1 MSTHRLVAATAALAV
16 AGSLAGTASFA
27 AASPDAAAKPTVTVV
42 AKPYLSP
49 LSVAQ
54 APDGTRWWTDDFAAQ
69 LWKQAP
75 GGQPVLAYQGDP
87 KAGVESV
94 SADGGVLRF
103 TTGAEDNSAG
113 KLMTL
118 DAAGN
123 PVQLADLH
131 AHEKASNPDR
141 KFTYGLLKTPK
152 KCQDLLSPASSLFTY
167 KGVVESH
174 PYATAS
180 ANGVTYVADAGAN
193 AIWAVS
199 ATGVVST
206 VAAIKPAKV
215 RVTKKV
221 QLSADLPPCML
232 GKKIAL
238 ESVPTDVEVGP
249 GGALYVTTLGGGPE
263 DGSLGY
269 NGRISRIDP
278 ATGTV
283 TTLSKG
289 YASLT
294 GIAVSP
300 AGDIYAA
307 DLFMGAILTIPAGR
321 KNARTYVEAK
331 FPGAVE
337 WTPTGLLATIKALP
351 GKKPKGQVVTITP

>member
-1 MSTHRLVAATAALAV
+1 MSVRIVAATAALVV
-16 AGSLAGTASFA
+16 AGTTAGAASSV
-27 AASPDAAAKPTVTVV
+27 AASPDAAPKPTVTVV

-94 SADGGVLRF
+94 SVDGGVLRF

-113 KLMTL
+113 RLMTL
-118 DAAGN
+118 DPAGN
-123 PVQLADLH
+123 AVQLADLY
-131 AHEKASNPDR
+131 AHEKTSNADR
-141 KFTYGLLKTPK
+141 KITYGLLKTPK
-152 KCQDLLSPASSLFTY
+152 RCQDLLSPASTLFTY
-167 KGVVESH
+167 KGTVESH

-180 ANGVTYVADAGAN
+180 ANGITYVADAGAN
-193 AIWAVS
+193 AIFAVS

-206 VAAIKPAKV
+206 VAVIKPAKV
-215 RVTKKV
+215 KVTRKV
-221 QLSADLPPCML
+221 QLAADLPPCML

-238 ESVPTDVEVGP
+238 ESVPTDIEVGP
-249 GGALYVTTLGGGPE
+249 GGALYVTNLSGGPE
-263 DGSLGY
+263 DGSLGA

-289 YASLT
+289 YAGLT

-300 AGDIYAA
+300 AGDLYAA
-307 DLFMGAILTIPAGR
+307 DLFTGAILTIPAG
-321 KNARTYVEAK
+321 KNKPTTYVEAK
-331 FPGAVE
+331 FPAAVE